1 MEAKASKALKYTL
14 SFILA
19 ALFVWFA
26 FRKVDW
32 QAFMEGLSQTRWIWI
47 PAFFA
52 ASVGALI
59 FRALRWKMLLKPLD
73 AEAKASRLWDAGNVG
88 NLANAVL
95 PGTGEF
101 VRCGYV
107 SGRCGYDKALG
118 TAVMERLWDF
128 LAIGL
133 LFVLALLLGKDRFGT
148 FFQEQIMEPLASRSE
163 ISLWW
168 VAVIVLAAISAGIR
182 IIFRFK
188 NSNRLC
194 GKIAGVASGLWHGMG
209 SVSKM
214 ERKWAFALCTAG
226 IWFMYVLM
234 CWCILKAVPAL
245 DALDF
250 VDALFISA
258 VGNIASV
265 IPVPGGMG
273 AYHYLVA
280 LTLSTIYGASWDTG
294 VLFATLNHELHLLL
308 VIVLGAISYAIL
320 TLKSSRKREI
330 PPE

>member
-1 MEAKASKALKYTL
+1 MESKAPKAIKYTL
-14 SFILA
+14 SFLLA
-19 ALFVWFA
+19 AVFIWFA

-32 QAFMEGLSQTRWIWI
+32 RAFLDGLAQTRWIWV
-47 PAFFA
+47 PLFFA

-73 AEAKASRLWDAGNVG
+73 PEIRTSLLWDASNVG
-88 NLANAVL
+88 NLANSVL

-107 SGRCGYDKALG
+107 CGHCGYDKALG

-133 LFVLALLLGKDRFGT
+133 LFILALLLGRERFGA
-148 FFQEQIMEPLASRSE
+148 FFQEHILQPLAGSGA
-163 ISLWW
+163 SLWW
-168 VAVIVLAAISAGIR
+168 IAVLAIVLIAGTILAVYKFKDRNR
-182 IIFRFK
+182 I
-188 NSNRLC
+188 C
-194 GKIAGVASGLWHGMG
+194 GKISGIVSGLWHGMG
-209 SVSKM
+209 SISRM

-226 IWFMYVLM
+226 IWTMYVLM

-245 DALDF
+245 SGLGMT
-250 VDALFISA
+250 DALFISA

-273 AYHYLVA
+273 AYHYLIA
-280 LTLSTIYGASWDTG
+280 LTLSSIYGASWDTG
-294 VLFATLNHELHLLL
+294 ILFATLNHELHLLL
-308 VIVLGAISYAIL
+308 VIVLGAASYICVSIKRNR
-320 TLKSSRKREI
+320 LKK
-330 PPE
+330 

>member
-1 MEAKASKALKYTL
+1 MEQKAAKVIKYTL
-14 SFILA
+14 SFLLA
-19 ALFVWFA
+19 AIFIWFA

-32 QAFMEGLSQTRWIWI
+32 NAFVSGLSQTRWAWI

-59 FRALRWKMLLKPLD
+59 FRALRWKLLLKPLD
-73 AEAKASRLWDAGNVG
+73 PEVRTARLWDAANVG

-133 LFVLALLLGKDRFGT
+133 LIVLALLLGGGRFGT
-148 FFQEQIMEPLASRSE
+148 FFNEQIVQPVAGRSE

-168 VAVIVLAAISAGIR
+168 LALLLAAILAAGIWAVL
-182 IIFRFK
+182 RFK
-188 NSNRLC
+188 ESNRFC
-194 GKIAGVASGLWHGMG
+194 GKVAGVISGLWRGMG
-209 SVSKM
+209 SISKM
-214 ERKWAFALCTAG
+214 DHKWAFALSTAG
-226 IWFMYVLM
+226 IWTMYVFM
-234 CWCILKAVPAL
+234 CWCIIKAVPAL
-245 DALDF
+245 SSLGF

-280 LTLSTIYGASWDTG
+280 LTLSSIYGATWDTG

-308 VIVLGAISYAIL
+308 VIILGAISYFVL
-320 TLKSSRKREI
+320 TVKKK
-330 PPE
+330 

>member
-1 MEAKASKALKYTL
+1 MDKKAKSAIKYTL
-14 SFILA
+14 SFLLA
-19 ALFVWFA
+19 VVFVWFA

-32 QAFMEGLSQTRWIWI
+32 QAFLSGLGQTRWIWV

-59 FRALRWKMLLKPLD
+59 FRALRWKLLLRPLD
-73 AEAKASRLWDAGNVG
+73 PEVSAARLWDANNVG
-88 NLANAVL
+88 NLANMVL

-107 SGRCGYDKALG
+107 CSRCGYDKALG

-133 LFVLALLLGKDRFGT
+133 LFVLALALGAGRFGS
-148 FFQEQIMEPLASRSE
+148 FFQEQIVRPLAGRSE

-168 VAVIVLAAISAGIR
+168 VALLAAAVIAAGIWA
-182 IIFRFK
+182 IFRFR
-188 NSNRLC
+188 SRSRLC
-194 GKIAGVASGLWHGMG
+194 GKLASVASGLWHGMG
-209 SVSKM
+209 SISKM
-214 ERKWAFALCTAG
+214 DHKWAFALYTAC
-226 IWFMYVLM
+226 IWTMYVLM
-234 CWCILKAVPAL
+234 SWCMLKAVPAL
-245 DALDF
+245 EGLGI

-280 LTLSTIYGASWDTG
+280 LTLSSIYGASWDTG
-294 VLFATLNHELHLLL
+294 ILFATLNHELHALL
-308 VIVLGAISYAIL
+308 VILLGAASYIIISV
-320 TLKSSRKREI
+320 RRNRR
-330 PPE
+330 

>member
-1 MEAKASKALKYTL
+1 MGPKASKAVKYTL

-19 ALFVWFA
+19 AFFIWFA
-26 FRKVDW
+26 FRKVNW
-32 QAFMEGLSQTRWIWI
+32 PEFVEGLAQTRWIWV

-52 ASVGALI
+52 ASVGALV

-73 AEAKASRLWDAGNVG
+73 PEVRTSRLWDAANVG

-107 SGRCGYDKALG
+107 CSRCGYDKALG

-128 LAIGL
+128 LAIGVL
-133 LFVLALLLGKDRFGT
+133 VVLALLLGKDRFGT
-148 FFQEQIMEPLASRSE
+148 FFQEQVMQPAAGRSE

-168 VAVIVLAAISAGIR
+168 IALIVAAVIAGGIWTV
-182 IIFRFK
+182 FK
-188 NSNRLC
+188 FKDRNRLC

-209 SVSKM
+209 SISKM
-214 ERKWAFALCTAG
+214 DRKWAFALCTAG

-234 CWCILKAVPAL
+234 CWCIIKAVPAL
-245 DALDF
+245 DGLGL

-258 VGNIASV
+258 VGNLASV
-265 IPVPGGMG
+265 IPVPAGMG
-273 AYHYLVA
+273 AYHYLVS
-280 LTLSTIYGASWDTG
+280 LTLSSIYGATLDTG
-294 VLFATLNHELHLLL
+294 LLFATLNHELHLLL
-308 VIVLGAISYAIL
+308 VIVLGAISYAVL
-320 TLKSSRKREI
+320 TLKKK
-330 PPE
+330 

>member
-1 MEAKASKALKYTL
+1 MEAKASKALKYAL

-19 ALFVWFA
+19 AFFIWFA
-26 FRKVDW
+26 FSKVDW
-32 QAFMEGLSQTRWIWI
+32 RSFMEGLSQIRWIWV

-52 ASVGALI
+52 ASVGALL
-59 FRALRWKMLLKPLD
+59 FRALRWKLLLKPLD
-73 AEAKASRLWDAGNVG
+73 PDARTANLWNAGNAG

-101 VRCGYV
+101 VRCGYA
-107 SGRCGYDKALG
+107 GTRCGYDKVLG

-128 LAIGL
+128 LAIAL
-133 LFVLALLLGKDRFGT
+133 LFALALLLGKDRFGT
-148 FFQEQIMEPLASRSE
+148 FFQQQIVQPLSGRSE

-168 VAVIVLAAISAGIR
+168 AVLLLVAIMAAGCMA
-182 IIFRFK
+182 IFRFK
-188 NSNRLC
+188 DRNRLC
-194 GKIAGVASGLWHGMG
+194 GKIAGVLSGMWKGMG
-209 SVSKM
+209 SIAGM
-214 ERKWAFALCTAG
+214 EHKWMFALCTIA
-226 IWFMYVLM
+226 IWAMYVIM
-234 CWCILKAVPAL
+234 SWCILKAVPAL
-245 DALDF
+245 EGLGF

-280 LTLSTIYGASWDTG
+280 LTLSSIYGETWDTG
-294 VLFATLNHELHLLL
+294 ILFATLNHELHLLL

-320 TLKSSRKREI
+320 TLKKK
-330 PPE
+330 

>member
-1 MEAKASKALKYTL
+1 MDKKAKSAVKYTL
-14 SFILA
+14 SFLLA
-19 ALFVWFA
+19 AVFIWFA

-32 QAFMEGLSQTRWIWI
+32 QAFLSGLTQTRWIWV

-52 ASVGALI
+52 ASVGALM
-59 FRALRWKMLLKPLD
+59 FRALRWKLLLRPLD
-73 AEAKASRLWDAGNVG
+73 PDARALRLWDANNVG
-88 NLANAVL
+88 NIANAVL

-107 SGRCGYDKALG
+107 SGKAGYDKVLG

-128 LAIGL
+128 LAVGL

-148 FFQEQIMEPLASRSE
+148 FFQEQIVQPLAGRSE

-168 VAVIVLAAISAGIR
+168 VALLLVAAMAAALWAV
-182 IIFRFK
+182 FRFK
-188 NSNRLC
+188 ERSRLC
-194 GKIAGVASGLWHGMG
+194 GKVAGIVSGLWNGMG
-209 SVSKM
+209 SISRM
-214 ERKWAFALCTAG
+214 EHKWAFALCTAA
-226 IWFMYVLM
+226 IWTMYVLM
-234 CWCILKAVPAL
+234 SWCILKAVPAL
-245 DALDF
+245 EGLGF

-280 LTLSTIYGASWDTG
+280 LTLSSIYGASWDTG

-308 VIVLGAISYAIL
+308 VIVLGAISYGVL
-320 TLKSSRKREI
+320 TVKKK
-330 PPE
+330 